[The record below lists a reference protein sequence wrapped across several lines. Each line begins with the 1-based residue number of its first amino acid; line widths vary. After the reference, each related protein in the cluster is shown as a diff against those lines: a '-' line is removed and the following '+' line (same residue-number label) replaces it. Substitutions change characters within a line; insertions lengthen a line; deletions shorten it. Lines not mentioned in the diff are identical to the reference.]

1 MAITEGS
8 AVRGIRMNKIRQ
20 KLTICMIVAGI
31 ASIILAGCTV
41 GPQLGSPEF
50 PAPGSYTA
58 TPIPS
63 HTASA
68 PTEAGIAQRFAFA
81 QHLSAEWWTLF
92 HSAELNALIKQ
103 GLGENPSLSSARAA
117 LRAAQE
123 NLRAASGALLY
134 PGVDAS
140 LQAARQRAP
149 SVLTGGQ
156 TEEFNLFNASVNVS
170 YTLDLFGSSRY
181 QLEALRAQVD
191 YQRYQFEAAYLSLTA
206 NIVTTAVSEA
216 SLRAQIRA
224 TEEILASEEKQLN
237 VVKRQFDLG
246 AVPWSSVLSQQ
257 TQLAKT
263 RATLPPLEKQLAYT
277 RHALS
282 ALVGRLPSEGKL
294 PEFQLQSLQL
304 PEVLPVS
311 LPSSLVH
318 QRPDIRASE
327 ALLAQSGAE
336 VGVATANLYP
346 QITLTGSYGFEALD
360 TGNLFN
366 SQSEIW
372 NLGANLLQPI
382 FHGGELKAKRR
393 AAIAAYDQAVAQ
405 YRETVLKAFQDV
417 ADVLRALETD
427 ARTLQAQ
434 AQAEAAAQAALDL
447 TQKQFE
453 LGAVNYLSLLVAQ
466 RDYEQ
471 TRINLIQ
478 AQAARYSD
486 TAALFQALGGGWW
499 NRGSTPIEAAPEQK
513 RD

>member
-1 MAITEGS
+1 MMKR
-8 AVRGIRMNKIRQ
+8 VCIRTTLVNVVVVF
-20 KLTICMIVAGI
+20 LTAC
-31 ASIILAGCTV
+31 SV
-41 GPQLGSPEF
+41 GPQLHPPEF
-50 PAPGSYTA
+50 PTTDSYTA
-58 TPIPS
+58 SPTPS
-63 HTASA
+63 ETVSA
-68 PTEAGIAQRFAFA
+68 PTEAGTAQRFAFA
-81 QHLSAEWWTLF
+81 QNLAAEWWTLF
-92 HSAELNALIKQ
+92 HSADLNALIKQ
-103 GLGENPSLSSARAA
+103 GIGESPSLSSARAA
-117 LRAAQE
+117 LRVAQE
-123 NLRAASGALLY
+123 NFRAARGTLLY

-140 LQAARQRAP
+140 LQAARQRVPNAV
-149 SVLTGGQ
+149 SGGS
-156 TEEFNLFNASVNVS
+156 TEEFNLYNASVSVS
-170 YTLDLFGSSRY
+170 YTLDLFGGSRY
-181 QLEALRAQVD
+181 QLEALRAQVE

-206 NIVTTAVSEA
+206 NIVTTAFSEA
-216 SLRAQIRA
+216 SLRAQMRA
-224 TEEILASEEKQLN
+224 TEEILSSEQRQLQL
-237 VVKRQFDLG
+237 VKRQFDLG

-257 TQLAKT
+257 TELAKT

-282 ALVGRLPSEGKL
+282 VLVGQLPSGRNL

-327 ALLAQSGAE
+327 ALLAQAGAE

-346 QITLTGSYGFEALD
+346 QITLTGGYGVEALN
-360 TGNLFN
+360 TGNLFS
-366 SQSEIW
+366 SQSVLW

-382 FHGGELKAKRR
+382 FHGGELSAKRR
-393 AAIAAYDQAVAQ
+393 AAIATYDQAAAQ
-405 YRETVLKAFQDV
+405 YKETVLKAFQDV
-417 ADVLRALETD
+417 ADVLRALEFD

-434 AQAEAAAQAALDL
+434 AQTEASAQAALDL

-466 RDYEQ
+466 RDYEE

-499 NRGSTPIEAAPEQK
+499 NRESTPVEAAPEEEM
-513 RD
+513 D

>member
-1 MAITEGS
+1 MKRVSMRTTVVSVVVIF
-8 AVRGIRMNKIRQ
+8 
-20 KLTICMIVAGI
+20 LTA
-31 ASIILAGCTV
+31 CTV
-41 GPQLGSPEF
+41 GPQLRSPEF
-50 PAPGSYTA
+50 TTTDSYTA
-58 TPIPS
+58 SPIPS
-63 HTASA
+63 ETASA

-81 QHLSAEWWTLF
+81 QNLSAEWWTLF
-92 HSAELNALIKQ
+92 HSAELDALIKQ
-103 GLGENPSLSSARAA
+103 GLGESPSLSSARAA
-117 LRAAQE
+117 LRGAQE
-123 NLRAASGALLY
+123 NLRAARGALLY

-140 LQAARQRAP
+140 LQATRQRSPIAVAGAP
-149 SVLTGGQ
+149 
-156 TEEFNLFNASVNVS
+156 TEEFNLYNASVNVS
-170 YTLDLFGSSRY
+170 YTLDLFGGSRY
-181 QLEALRAQVD
+181 RLEALQAQVD

-224 TEEILASEEKQLN
+224 TEEILSSEQKQLEL
-237 VVKRQFDLG
+237 VKRQFDLG

-282 ALVGRLPSEGKL
+282 ALVGQLPSGRKL

-311 LPSSLVH
+311 LPSSLLH

-327 ALLAQSGAE
+327 ALLAQAGAE

-346 QITLTGSYGFEALD
+346 QITLTGGYGFEALD

-366 SQSEIW
+366 SQSVLW

-382 FHGGELKAKRR
+382 FHGGELSAKRR
-393 AAIAAYDQAVAQ
+393 AAIAAYDQAAAQ
-405 YRETVLKAFQDV
+405 YKEAVLKAFQDV

-427 ARTLQAQ
+427 ARALQ
-434 AQAEAAAQAALDL
+434 AQAEAEAAARATLDL

-453 LGAVNYLSLLVAQ
+453 LGAVNYLPLLVAQ

-499 NRGSTPIEAAPEQK
+499 NRGSTPVEAAPEQK
-513 RD
+513 MD

>member
-1 MAITEGS
+1 
-8 AVRGIRMNKIRQ
+8 MNRTGQ
-20 KLTICMIVAGI
+20 KLIICTMVTGI
-31 ASIILAGCTV
+31 AAMVLAGCTV
-41 GPQLGSPEF
+41 GPRLRLPEF
-50 PAPGSYTA
+50 AGTDSFTA
-58 TPIPS
+58 SPMPS
-63 HTASA
+63 ETVSA
-68 PTEAGIAQRFAFA
+68 PTAAGIAQRFAFA
-81 QHLSAEWWTLF
+81 QRLSAEWWTLF
-92 HSAELNALIKQ
+92 HSEELNALIKRA
-103 GLGENPSLSSARAA
+103 LGASPSLASARAA
-117 LRAAQE
+117 LRGAQE
-123 NLRAASGALLY
+123 NLAAARGALLY

-140 LQAARQRAP
+140 LQAARQRVPTA
-149 SVLTGGQ
+149 VTGSPA
-156 TEEFNLFNASVNVS
+156 EEFSLYNASVNVS
-170 YTLDLFGSSRY
+170 YTLDLFGGSRY

-191 YQRYQFEAAYLSLTA
+191 YQRYQFEAAYLSLAA

-224 TEEILASEEKQLN
+224 TEDILSSEEKQRD

-246 AVPWSSVLSQQ
+246 AVPWTSVLSQQ
-257 TQLAKT
+257 TELAKT

-282 ALVGRLPSEGKL
+282 ALVGQLPSGRAL

-327 ALLAQSGAE
+327 ALLAQAGAE

-360 TGNLFN
+360 TGILFN
-366 SQSEIW
+366 SQSQLW
-372 NLGANLLQPI
+372 SLGANLLQPI

-393 AAIAAYDQAVAQ
+393 AAIAAYDQAASQ
-405 YRETVLKAFQDV
+405 YKEAVLNAFQNV

-434 AQAEAAAQAALDL
+434 AQAEAAAQATLDL

-466 RDYEQ
+466 RDYQ
-471 TRINLIQ
+471 QVRISLIQ

-499 NRGSTPIEAAPEQK
+499 NRGSAPDDAAGEQEM
-513 RD
+513 D